1 MKQNTITGFHLYH
14 GFLSGY
20 FNIARYREYLNKIN
34 VFPVPDGDTGNNMIR
49 TFRSIVKGLR
59 SSRSAGKI
67 LEDVAD
73 SSLEHARGN
82 SGIIISQY
90 LNSLYRNAGDRSSY
104 SIKDFG
110 AAVKKSARDAY
121 RAMENPVEGTILSVI
136 DAWAEVV
143 YAESRNGHAFE
154 QILSRAFA
162 AAKKALLKTPEQLPV
177 LKENNVV
184 DAGAWG
190 FVRFLEGI
198 EFMNRNG
205 PVSPSIR
212 KELIVPSAGTGD
224 YENQDLHSGLANLD
238 FRYCTEVLLEDVT
251 DSPGNIRSDLK
262 ALGDSLIVS
271 MGKNRARI
279 HIHSNSPAE
288 VVRMAGHYGHVTQQ
302 KADDMLRQEQV
313 ISSRQGDIAV
323 LTDSIADIPQEILDA
338 YQIHVLNLQLIWDN
352 QEFLDR
358 LTISPETFYREQ
370 AVRTSFPSSSIPSR
384 ARVDALYQYLL
395 DHYSGIIVL
404 PVAKALSGTW
414 QQMFLASEAYNRE
427 GRRIAVVDTRLNSAA
442 QGLLVIEIAKAAAGG
457 MNLEDLSAL
466 AEDLKRR
473 IKIFVSVHTFKYM
486 VKGGRVSPL
495 KGFIASALHIKP
507 IVSLDAAGKGIAFE
521 KSFSQKGLLK
531 KMSGIIED
539 IHRKR
544 GIVKYCVVHAL
555 AEDKA
560 RVFASIV
567 EKITGRAPDYISSIS
582 PIVGMHSGKGAVAI
596 AIIEQEAG

>member
-1 MKQNTITGFHLYH
+1 MRQDTITGFHLYH

-20 FNIARYREYLNKIN
+20 LNIAKHREYLNKIN

-49 TFRSIVKGLR
+49 TFRAIVKGIA
-59 SSRSAGKI
+59 SNRSAGKI
-67 LEDVAD
+67 LEGVAD
-73 SSLEHARGN
+73 SSLVHARGN

-90 LNSLYRNAGDRSSY
+90 LNSLYKNAGHRGSY

-110 AAVKKSARDAY
+110 AAVKKSAREAY

-136 DAWAEVV
+136 DAWAEVI
-143 YAESRNGHAFE
+143 YTESRNGLSFE
-154 QILSRAFA
+154 KILSRAFA
-162 AAKKALLKTPEQLPV
+162 TAKKALSKTPEQMHL

-205 PVSPSIR
+205 PVSSSLR
-212 KELIVPSAGTGD
+212 KELILPHTEAEQYGS
-224 YENQDLHSGLANLD
+224 EDLHSGLSKLD
-238 FRYCTEVLLEDVT
+238 FRYCTEVLLENVS
-251 DSPGNIRSDLK
+251 DSAGDIRKGLKDLGN
-262 ALGDSLIVS
+262 SLIVS
-271 MGKNRARI
+271 EGTHRTRI
-279 HIHSNSPAE
+279 HIHSNSPE
-288 VVRMAGHYGHVTQQ
+288 KVVQRAGEYGHVTQQ
-302 KADDMLRQEQV
+302 KADDMFRQEQV
-313 ISSRQGDIAV
+313 MSDRKGDIAV
-323 LTDSIADIPQEILDA
+323 LTDSIADIPQEILDT

-370 AVRTSFPSSSIPSR
+370 AVRTSFPSSSTPAR
-384 ARVDALYQYLL
+384 ARVDAIYQYLL
-395 DHYSGIIVL
+395 EHYSGIIVL

-414 QQMFLASEAYNRE
+414 QQMLLASEACNKAE
-427 GRRIAVVDTRLNSAA
+427 TRIVTVDTCLNSAA
-442 QGLLVIEIAKAAAGG
+442 QGLLVIEIAKAAAEGKK
-457 MNLEDLSAL
+457 LEELTAL
-466 AEDLKRR
+466 AENLKKR

-507 IVSLDAAGKGIAFE
+507 IVSLDDAGKGIAFE

-531 KMSGIIED
+531 KMSGIIEE
-539 IHRKR
+539 IQRKK

-555 AEDKA
+555 AEEKA
-560 RVFASIV
+560 KVFASIV
-567 EKITGRAPDYISSIS
+567 QSITGQAPEYISSIS

-596 AIIEQEAG
+596 GLIEDEA

>member
-20 FNIARYREYLNKIN
+20 FNIAKYREYLNRIN

-49 TFRSIVKGLR
+49 TFSSIVKGLK

-73 SSLEHARGN
+73 SSLVHARGN

-90 LNSLYRNAGDRSSY
+90 LNSLYRNAGHRGSY

-110 AAVKKSARDAY
+110 TAVKKSAREAY
-121 RAMENPVEGTILSVI
+121 RAIENPVEGTILSVI
-136 DAWAEVV
+136 NAWAEVV
-143 YAESRNGHAFE
+143 YTESRNGHAFE
-154 QILSRAFA
+154 KILSRAFA
-162 AAKKALLKTPEQLPV
+162 AAKKALSKTPEQLQV

-198 EFMNRNG
+198 EYMNENG
-205 PVSPSIR
+205 PVSTSIR
-212 KELIVPSAGTGD
+212 KQLIVPPTETSD
-224 YENQDLHSGLANLD
+224 YENLDLHSGLENLD
-238 FRYCTEVLLEDVT
+238 FRYCTEVLLENLT
-251 DSPGNIRSDLK
+251 ETAGNIRSDLK

-271 MGKNRARI
+271 KGKNRARI

-288 VVRMAGHYGHVTQQ
+288 VVRRAAQYGHVTQQ

-313 ISSRQGDIAV
+313 ISNRQGDIAV
-323 LTDSIADIPQEILDA
+323 LTDSIADIPQEILDT
-338 YQIHVLNLQLIWDN
+338 YQIHVLNLQLIWDD

-395 DHYSGIIVL
+395 EHYSGIIVL

-414 QQMFLASEAYNRE
+414 QQMSLASEPYNRDD
-427 GRRIAVVDTRLNSAA
+427 RRIVIIDTCLNSAA
-442 QGLLVIEIAKAAAGG
+442 QGLLVIEIAQAAAEG
-457 MNLEDLSAL
+457 MKLEDLSTL
-466 AEDLKRR
+466 AENLKRR

-495 KGFIASALHIKP
+495 KGFIAAALHIKP

-521 KSFSQKGLLK
+521 KSFSQKGLLR

-539 IHRKR
+539 IQSRR

-567 EKITGRAPDYISSIS
+567 ENSTGKAPEYISSIS

-596 AIIEQEAG
+596 GVIEREA

>member
-1 MKQNTITGFHLYH
+1 MKQDTITGFHLYH

-49 TFRSIVKGLR
+49 TFRAIVKGLR
-59 SSRSAGKI
+59 SNRSAGKI

-90 LNSLYRNAGDRSSY
+90 LNSLYKNAGHRVSY
-104 SIKDFG
+104 SIKEFG
-110 AAVKKSARDAY
+110 TAVKKSTRDAY
-121 RAMENPVEGTILSVI
+121 RAMENPVEGTILSVM
-136 DAWAEVV
+136 DTWAEVV
-143 YAESRNGHAFE
+143 YAESLKGNAFE
-154 QILSRAFA
+154 KILSRAFA
-162 AAKKALLKTPEQLPV
+162 AAKKALLKTPEQLHV

-198 EFMNRNG
+198 EFMNKNG

-212 KELIVPSAGTGD
+212 KELIVPSTETEDSEQGDTHTGPT
-224 YENQDLHSGLANLD
+224 NLD
-238 FRYCTEVLLEDVT
+238 FRYCTEVLLENVT

-271 MGKNRARI
+271 TGKNRARI
-279 HIHSNSPAE
+279 HIHSNNPSE
-288 VVRMAGHYGHVTQQ
+288 VVKRAGHYGHVTQQ
-302 KADDMLRQEQV
+302 KADDMFRQEQV
-313 ISSRQGDIAV
+313 ISNRRADIAV
-323 LTDSIADIPQEILDA
+323 LTDSIADIPQEILDT

-370 AVRTSFPSSSIPSR
+370 AVRTSFPSSSTPSR

-395 DHYSGIIVL
+395 EHYSGIIVL

-414 QQMFLASEAYNRE
+414 RQMVLASEAYNKKE
-427 GRRIAVVDTRLNSAA
+427 KRIVIVDTCLNSAA
-442 QGLLVIEIAKAAAGG
+442 QGLLVIEIAKAAAEG
-457 MNLEDLSAL
+457 MNLEDLNTL
-466 AEDLKRR
+466 AENLKKR

-507 IVSLDAAGKGIAFE
+507 IVSLDDAGKGIAFE
-521 KSFSQKGLLK
+521 KSFSQKGLLR

-539 IHRKR
+539 IQRKK
-544 GIVKYCVVHAL
+544 GIEKYCVVHAL

-567 EKITGRAPDYISSIS
+567 ENITGDAPEYISSIS

-596 AIIEQEAG
+596 GVIEKDS